1 MALVLDNNTWGAL
14 TNSDLKLAALVL
26 HEAALLDV
34 CLDANMAAPFLG
46 LDNTRTVPWIT

>member
-14 TNSDLKLAALVL
+14 TNSDLKLAALFL
-26 HEAALLDV
+26 HKAALLDV
-34 CLDANMAAPFLG
+34 CPELNMEAPFLG